1 MPLTHVVYKFGPR
14 TPSPS
19 GPPRQE
25 RRTFF
30 TMQTTTTDIKNDTR
44 SRTYTLAVTAVM
56 TAVLCITA
64 PFSIPVGPVPV
75 SLATLIIMLT
85 VYILGWKCGTV
96 SILIYLLL
104 GAVGLPVFSGFSG
117 GFVKLAG
124 PTGGYLVGYVLLAL
138 IAGLFFRLGHTFP
151 KLIITRLIQAAG
163 MLLGTA
169 ALYAL
174 GTAWFCIVTDSAL
187 AYALSLCVL
196 PFIPGDLIKIIIVL
210 LLGDT
215 IKKRLRQI

>member
-1 MPLTHVVYKFGPR
+1 
-14 TPSPS
+14 
-19 GPPRQE
+19 
-25 RRTFF
+25 
-30 TMQTTTTDIKNDTR
+30 MQTTTTDIQSGR
-44 SRTYTLAVTAVM
+44 SSRTYTLAVTAVM

-64 PFSIPVGPVPV
+64 PFSIPVGPVPI

-85 VYILGWKCGTV
+85 VYILGWKYGTLSV
-96 SILIYLLL
+96 LLYLLL
-104 GAVGLPVFSGFSG
+104 GAAGLPVFSGFSG

-124 PTGGYLVGYVLLAL
+124 PTGGYLVGYLLLAL
-138 IAGLFFRLGHTFP
+138 IAGLFFLPAHKFQ
-151 KLIITRLIQAAG
+151 KLIVTRLIQAAG

-174 GTAWFCIVTDSAL
+174 GTAWFCIVTGSEL
-187 AYALSLCVL
+187 SYALSLCVL
-196 PFIPGDLIKIIIVL
+196 PFIPGDLIKMIIVL